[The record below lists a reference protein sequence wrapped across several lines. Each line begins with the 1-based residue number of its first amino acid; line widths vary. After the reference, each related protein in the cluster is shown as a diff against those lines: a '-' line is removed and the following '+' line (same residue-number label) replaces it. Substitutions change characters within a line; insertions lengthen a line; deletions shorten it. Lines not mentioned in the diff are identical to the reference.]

1 MDQNKSLTIR
11 LWDLPVR
18 LFHWSVVLLV
28 PAMWGTYKTGKM
40 DLHIKLGLA
49 LVFIVGF
56 RIIWGFLGSQT
67 ARFASFV
74 KGPGAILAYLRSGRG
89 PDGGPVLGHNP
100 LGALSVLG
108 LLGLMAA
115 QVTLGLFATDTDATY
130 SGPLNY
136 RVGSD
141 LAEKLTDLHEVGF
154 NLIVLMVIIHLGAV
168 IFYTV
173 VKKERLVPPM
183 VTGKKTYE
191 EPVVQPKGAPLWRLA
206 VALVLAG
213 GLTWWVY
220 HGGHFVPPPPPAYDI
235 SY

>member
-28 PAMWGTYKTGKM
+28 PAMWATYKAGKM

-56 RIIWGFLGSQT
+56 RILWGFLGGQT
-67 ARFASFV
+67 ARFTSFV

-89 PDGGPVLGHNP
+89 SDGAPVVGHNP

-108 LLGLMAA
+108 LIGLMAA
-115 QVTLGLFATDTDATY
+115 QVTLGLFASDTDATY

-136 RVGSD
+136 WVDAD

-154 NLIVLMVIIHLGAV
+154 NLIVLMVIIHLGAI
-168 IFYTV
+168 IFTPSS
-173 VKKERLVPPM
+173 KRSGWCPR
-183 VTGKKTYE
+183 
-191 EPVVQPKGAPLWRLA
+191 W
-206 VALVLAG
+206 
-213 GLTWWVY
+213 
-220 HGGHFVPPPPPAYDI
+220 
-235 SY
+235 

>member
-1 MDQNKSLTIR
+1 MDQNKSRTIR

-28 PAMWGTYKTGKM
+28 PAMWATYKAGKM

-56 RIIWGFLGSQT
+56 RILWGFLGSEP

-74 KGPGAILAYLRSGRG
+74 KGPGAIRAYLRSGRG
-89 PDGGPVLGHNP
+89 SDGGPVIGHNP

-136 RVGSD
+136 WVGSD
-141 LAEKLTDLHEVGF
+141 LAETLTELHEVGF
-154 NLIVLMVIIHLGAV
+154 NLIVLMVVIHLGAIIYYAV
-168 IFYTV
+168 A
-173 VKKERLVPPM
+173 KKERLVPPM
-183 VTGKKTYE
+183 VTGNKTYD
-191 EPVVQPKGAPLWRLA
+191 EPVAQPKGAPLWRLA
-206 VALVLAG
+206 IALVLAG